1 MKLLHRSFYD
11 CNKIL
16 FIVSVLMLFSCHSVF
31 KLPLEYKINDFPY
44 RSYDYFS
51 ESEKIKIGFGSC
63 LQQDSPMPI
72 FNAIK
77 KDSLDL
83 FFMIGDNVYGD
94 TEREDLYELKLAY
107 EKQKNNFNR
116 MNLDFPIEAIWDDHD
131 YGRNDGGRDYPY
143 KKSSKELFL
152 EFWNI
157 PKHDIRWIR
166 EGLYYGLVLQT
177 GKETL
182 QILFLDTRT
191 FRDHLVP
198 SDKLGSPGKE
208 RYLSAEDTALTM
220 LGKTQWDWVSRK
232 MNQSADHRIIVSSIQ
247 FLPIGH
253 GWETWNNLPN
263 ERKRMIDIID
273 RSNSEHIL
281 FISGDRHR
289 GGLYELRT
297 ERGKTISEMTS
308 SSLNA
313 SFFVGEEA
321 GPLRIGNTFVE
332 ENYGVIT
339 IDNVKKMMSVALK
352 NNKGEILQSLLIE
365 N

>member
-1 MKLLHRSFYD
+1 MKKQITFIMSL
-11 CNKIL
+11 L
-16 FIVSVLMLFSCHSVF
+16 FIVAVLMLISFPLFF
-31 KLPLEYKINDFPY
+31 KVTPY
-44 RSYDYFS
+44 DHFS

-116 MNLDFPIEAIWDDHD
+116 MKLNFSIEAIWDDHD
-131 YGRNDGGRDYPY
+131 YGRNDGGKDYPY
-143 KKSSKELFL
+143 KQSSKELFL
-152 EFWNI
+152 KFWDI
-157 PKHDIRWIR
+157 PKNDKRR
-166 EGLYYGLVLQT
+166 TRPGLYYELVLQI
-177 GKETL
+177 GQEKL

-191 FRDHLVP
+191 FRDSLVP
-198 SDKLGSPGKE
+198 SDKLGAPGKE
-208 RYLSAEDTALTM
+208 RYLSADDTSLTM

-263 ERKRMIDIID
+263 ERKRMIDIIE
-273 RSNSEHIL
+273 RSNSKHII

-289 GGLYELRT
+289 GGLYELQT
-297 ERGKTISEMTS
+297 DRGKTISEMTS

-313 SFFVGEEA
+313 SYPNLEEA

-339 IDNVKKMMSVALK
+339 IDNIKNMMSVTLK
-352 NNKGEILQSLLIE
+352 NIKGEILQSLLIE

>member
-1 MKLLHRSFYD
+1 
-11 CNKIL
+11 
-16 FIVSVLMLFSCHSVF
+16 
-31 KLPLEYKINDFPY
+31 
-44 RSYDYFS
+44 
-51 ESEKIKIGFGSC
+51 
-63 LQQDSPMPI
+63 MPI

-116 MNLDFPIEAIWDDHD
+116 MKLNFSIEAIWDDHD

-143 KKSSKELFL
+143 KQSSKELFL
-152 EFWNI
+152 KFWDI
-157 PKHDIRWIR
+157 PKNDKRR
-166 EGLYYGLVLQT
+166 TRPGLYYELVLQI
-177 GKETL
+177 GQEKL

-191 FRDHLVP
+191 FRDSLVP
-198 SDKLGSPGKE
+198 SDKLGAPGKE
-208 RYLSAEDTALTM
+208 RYLSADDTSLTM

-263 ERKRMIDIID
+263 ERKRMIDIIE
-273 RSNSEHIL
+273 RSNSKHII

-289 GGLYELRT
+289 GGLYELQT
-297 ERGKTISEMTS
+297 DRGKTISEMTS

-313 SFFVGEEA
+313 SYPNLEEA

-339 IDNVKKMMSVALK
+339 IDNIKNMMSVTLK
-352 NNKGEILQSLLIE
+352 NIKGEILQSLLIE

>member
-1 MKLLHRSFYD
+1 MSL
-11 CNKIL
+11 L
-16 FIVSVLMLFSCHSVF
+16 FIVAVLMLLSFPSFSKVTPYDHFS
-31 KLPLEYKINDFPY
+31 KL
-44 RSYDYFS
+44 
-51 ESEKIKIGFGSC
+51 EKIKIGFGSC

-116 MNLDFPIEAIWDDHD
+116 MKLNFSIEAIWDDHD

-143 KKSSKELFL
+143 KQSSKELFL
-152 EFWNI
+152 KFWDI
-157 PKHDIRWIR
+157 PKNDKRR
-166 EGLYYGLVLQT
+166 TRPGLYYELVLQI
-177 GKETL
+177 GQERL

-191 FRDHLVP
+191 FRDSLVP
-198 SDKLGSPGKE
+198 SDKLGAPGKE
-208 RYLSAEDTALTM
+208 RYLSADDTSLTM

-263 ERKRMIDIID
+263 ERKRMIDIIE
-273 RSNSEHIL
+273 RSNSKHII

-289 GGLYELRT
+289 GGLYELQT
-297 ERGKTISEMTS
+297 DRGKTISEMTS

-313 SFFVGEEA
+313 SYPNLEEA

-339 IDNVKKMMSVALK
+339 IDNIKNMMSVTLK
-352 NNKGEILQSLLIE
+352 NIKGEILQSLLIE

>member
-1 MKLLHRSFYD
+1 
-11 CNKIL
+11 
-16 FIVSVLMLFSCHSVF
+16 
-31 KLPLEYKINDFPY
+31 
-44 RSYDYFS
+44 
-51 ESEKIKIGFGSC
+51 
-63 LQQDSPMPI
+63 
-72 FNAIK
+72 
-77 KDSLDL
+77 
-83 FFMIGDNVYGD
+83 MIGDNVYGD

-116 MNLDFPIEAIWDDHD
+116 MKLNFSIEAIWDDHD

-143 KKSSKELFL
+143 KQSSKELFL
-152 EFWNI
+152 KFWDI
-157 PKHDIRWIR
+157 PKNDKRR
-166 EGLYYGLVLQT
+166 TRPGLYYELVLQI
-177 GKETL
+177 GQERL

-191 FRDHLVP
+191 FRDSLVP
-198 SDKLGSPGKE
+198 SDKLGAPGKE
-208 RYLSAEDTALTM
+208 RYLSADDTSLTM

-263 ERKRMIDIID
+263 ERKRMIDIIE
-273 RSNSEHIL
+273 RSNSKHII

-289 GGLYELRT
+289 GGLYELQT
-297 ERGKTISEMTS
+297 DRGKTISEMTS

-313 SFFVGEEA
+313 SYPNLEEA

-339 IDNVKKMMSVALK
+339 IDNIKNMMSVTLK
-352 NNKGEILQSLLIE
+352 NIKGEILQSLLIE

>member
-1 MKLLHRSFYD
+1 
-11 CNKIL
+11 
-16 FIVSVLMLFSCHSVF
+16 
-31 KLPLEYKINDFPY
+31 
-44 RSYDYFS
+44 
-51 ESEKIKIGFGSC
+51 
-63 LQQDSPMPI
+63 MPI

-116 MNLDFPIEAIWDDHD
+116 MKLNFSIEAIWDDHD
-131 YGRNDGGRDYPY
+131 YGRNDGGKDYPY
-143 KKSSKELFL
+143 KQSSKELFL
-152 EFWNI
+152 KFWDI
-157 PKHDIRWIR
+157 PKNDKRR
-166 EGLYYGLVLQT
+166 TRPGLYYELVLQI
-177 GKETL
+177 GQERL

-191 FRDHLVP
+191 FRDSLVP
-198 SDKLGSPGKE
+198 SDKLGAPGKE
-208 RYLSAEDTALTM
+208 RYLSADDTSLTM

-263 ERKRMIDIID
+263 ERKRMIDIIE
-273 RSNSEHIL
+273 RSNSKHII

-289 GGLYELRT
+289 GGLYELQT
-297 ERGKTISEMTS
+297 DRGKTISEMTS

-313 SFFVGEEA
+313 SYPNLEEA

-339 IDNVKKMMSVALK
+339 IDNIKNMMSVTLK
-352 NNKGEILQSLLIE
+352 NIKGEILQSLLIE

>member
-1 MKLLHRSFYD
+1 MKFLHRSFHD
-11 CNKIL
+11 CNNIL
-16 FIVSVLMLFSCHSVF
+16 FIVFVLMLFSCHSFF
-31 KLPLEYKINDFPY
+31 KVTPY
-44 RSYDYFS
+44 DHFS
-51 ESEKIKIGFGSC
+51 ELEKIKIGFGSC

-116 MNLDFPIEAIWDDHD
+116 MKLNFSIEAIWDDHD

-143 KKSSKELFL
+143 KQSSKELFL
-152 EFWNI
+152 KFWDI
-157 PKHDIRWIR
+157 PKNDKRR
-166 EGLYYGLVLQT
+166 TRPGLYNELVLQI
-177 GKETL
+177 GQERL

-191 FRDHLVP
+191 FRDSLVP
-198 SDKLGSPGKE
+198 SDKLGAPGKE
-208 RYLSAEDTALTM
+208 RYLSADDTSLTM

-263 ERKRMIDIID
+263 ERKRMIDIIE
-273 RSNSEHIL
+273 RSNSEHII

-289 GGLYELRT
+289 GGLYELQT
-297 ERGKTISEMTS
+297 DRGKTISEMTS

-313 SFFVGEEA
+313 SYPNLEEA

-352 NNKGEILQSLLIE
+352 NNKGKILQSLLVD

>member
-1 MKLLHRSFYD
+1 MKKQITF
-11 CNKIL
+11 IMFPL
-16 FIVSVLMLFSCHSVF
+16 FVVALLMLFSFPSFF
-31 KLPLEYKINDFPY
+31 KVTPY
-44 RSYDYFS
+44 DHFS
-51 ESEKIKIGFGSC
+51 KLEKIKIGFGSC

-116 MNLDFPIEAIWDDHD
+116 MKLNFSIEAIWDDHD

-143 KKSSKELFL
+143 KQSSKELFL
-152 EFWNI
+152 KFWDI
-157 PKHDIRWIR
+157 PKNDKRR
-166 EGLYYGLVLQT
+166 TRPGLYYELVLQI
-177 GKETL
+177 GQERL

-191 FRDHLVP
+191 FRDSLVP
-198 SDKLGSPGKE
+198 SDKLGAPGKE
-208 RYLSAEDTALTM
+208 RYLSADDTSLTM

-263 ERKRMIDIID
+263 ERKRMIDIIE
-273 RSNSEHIL
+273 RSNSKHII

-289 GGLYELRT
+289 GGLYELQT
-297 ERGKTISEMTS
+297 DRGKTISEMTS

-313 SFFVGEEA
+313 SYPNLEEA

-339 IDNVKKMMSVALK
+339 IDNIKNMMSVTLK
-352 NNKGEILQSLLIE
+352 NIKGEILQSLLIK

>member
-1 MKLLHRSFYD
+1 MKLLLQSI
-11 CNKIL
+11 CISKNIL
-16 FIVSVLMLFSCHSVF
+16 YIVAVLILFSCHSF
-31 KLPLEYKINDFPY
+31 YTLPQKHKIKDFSH
-44 RSYDYFS
+44 RSYDHFS

-72 FNAIK
+72 FNSIR

-107 EKQKNNFNR
+107 KKQMNNFNL

-143 KKSSKELFL
+143 KQSSEELFL

-157 PKHDIRWIR
+157 PKHDIRWTRPGIYF
-166 EGLYYGLVLQT
+166 ELVLQT
-177 GKETL
+177 KKGSL

-191 FRDHLVP
+191 FRDPLVP
-198 SDKLGSPGKE
+198 SDKLGTPGKE
-208 RYLSAEDTALTM
+208 RYLSTEDTSLTM
-220 LGKTQWDWVSRK
+220 LGKSQWKWVSQK
-232 MNQSADHRIIVSSIQ
+232 LSQAADYRIIVSSIQ

-253 GWETWNNLPN
+253 GWEAWNNLPN
-263 ERKRMIDIID
+263 ERRRMIDIID
-273 RSNSEHIL
+273 RSNSKNIL

-289 GGLYELRT
+289 GGFYQLQT
-297 ERGKTISEMTS
+297 EKGKTISELTS

-313 SFFVGEEA
+313 SFFNGEEF

-332 ENYGVIT
+332 ENYGVI
-339 IDNVKKMMSVALK
+339 IFDNLKNRMSVTLK
-352 NNKGEILQSLLIE
+352 NKKGEILQSLLIE

>member
-1 MKLLHRSFYD
+1 
-11 CNKIL
+11 
-16 FIVSVLMLFSCHSVF
+16 
-31 KLPLEYKINDFPY
+31 
-44 RSYDYFS
+44 
-51 ESEKIKIGFGSC
+51 
-63 LQQDSPMPI
+63 MPI

-116 MNLDFPIEAIWDDHD
+116 MKLNFSIEAIWDDHD

-143 KKSSKELFL
+143 KQSSKELFL
-152 EFWNI
+152 KFWDI
-157 PKHDIRWIR
+157 PKNDKRR
-166 EGLYYGLVLQT
+166 TRPGLYYELVLQI
-177 GKETL
+177 GQERL

-191 FRDHLVP
+191 FRDSLVP
-198 SDKLGSPGKE
+198 SDKLGAPGKE
-208 RYLSAEDTALTM
+208 RYLSADDTSLTM

-263 ERKRMIDIID
+263 ERKRMIDIIE
-273 RSNSEHIL
+273 RSNSKHII

-289 GGLYELRT
+289 GGLYELQT
-297 ERGKTISEMTS
+297 DRGKTISEMTS

-313 SFFVGEEA
+313 SYPNLEEA

-339 IDNVKKMMSVALK
+339 IDNIKNMMSVTLK
-352 NNKGEILQSLLIE
+352 NIKGEILQSLLIE

>member
-1 MKLLHRSFYD
+1 MKKQITF
-11 CNKIL
+11 IMFPL
-16 FIVSVLMLFSCHSVF
+16 FVVALLMLFSVPSFF
-31 KLPLEYKINDFPY
+31 KIT
-44 RSYDYFS
+44 SYDHFS
-51 ESEKIKIGFGSC
+51 KLEKIKIGFGSC

-77 KDSLDL
+77 KDSLDI

-116 MNLDFPIEAIWDDHD
+116 MKLNFPIEAIWDDHD

-143 KKSSKELFL
+143 KQSSKELFL
-152 EFWNI
+152 EFWDI
-157 PKHDIRWIR
+157 PENDKRR
-166 EGLYYGLVLQT
+166 TRPGLYYELVLQT
-177 GKETL
+177 GQERL

-191 FRDHLVP
+191 FRDSLVP
-198 SDKLGSPGKE
+198 SDKLGTPGKE
-208 RYLSAEDTALTM
+208 RYLSAYDTSLTM

-263 ERKRMIDIID
+263 ERKRMIDIIE
-273 RSNSEHIL
+273 RSNSEHII

-297 ERGKTISEMTS
+297 DGGKIISEMTS

-313 SFFVGEEA
+313 SYPNLEEA

-339 IDNVKKMMSVALK
+339 INNIKNMISVTLK
-352 NNKGEILQSLLIE
+352 NIKGEILQSLLIK